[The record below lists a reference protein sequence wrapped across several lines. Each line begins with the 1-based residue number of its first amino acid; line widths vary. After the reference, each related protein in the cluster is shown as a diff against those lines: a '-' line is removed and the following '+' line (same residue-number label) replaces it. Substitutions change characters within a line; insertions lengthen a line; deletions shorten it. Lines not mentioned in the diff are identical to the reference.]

1 MLAHE
6 VLRAAIVVLDRT
18 GWCQDANARDSTGR
32 EIQLFTGSP
41 VKLNPAAASF
51 SLYGAVCKAA
61 EGKPQPEAARMWV
74 VLNDQADKALKAPRG
89 GNNYVH
95 PALGYNNSPGRTVAE
110 VKALLEASAV
120 ECETMR
126 VKED

>member
-6 VLRAAIVVLDRT
+6 VLRGARVVLEQM
-18 GWCQDANARDSTGR
+18 GWCQGANARDSTGR
-32 EIQLFTGSP
+32 EIQLFTGMP
-41 VKLNPAAASF
+41 AKLNPAAASF

-61 EGKPQPEAARMWV
+61 EGKPQPESARMWV

-89 GNNYVH
+89 GNNNVH
-95 PALGYNNSPGRTVAE
+95 PIVGYNNSPGRTVAD
-110 VKALLEASAV
+110 VIALLEAAAV